1 MSALRRRAP
10 LVLLLSLLALPA
22 IAADVPRVLQFSP
35 QGELDHVRQVTARF
49 ATDMVRLGDP
59 RLVNPFVVK
68 CVAPG
73 KGRWIDSRNWA
84 YDFAQVV
91 PQGRS
96 CTFALPAGQK
106 DLAGVAL
113 AGQRQFA
120 FNTSPL
126 AEAPAAAPAGL
137 VTLDFFTPQGE
148 AYPVRQVQVRFSEDM
163 VRLGGGPLRNP
174 FGVGCAVKGQ
184 GRWVDGRNW
193 VYDFVEELPSGIACQ
208 FVPTPGQ
215 RAVSGRPLKAYAPL
229 RFHTGSPRVVDERPS
244 RDGDRIEEDQVF
256 LLRFDGENDR
266 VSLAANAWCV
276 IEGVKEKVPLR
287 FLTVEDTRAF
297 VAKLPQDYQE
307 WWNGR
312 GRVKERRA
320 ATCARALPPGAKV
333 RLVFARTLASVTGVT
348 SANDQVLD
356 YEVRPA
362 FSASFSCLR
371 ENARQ
376 ACAPMTPMQLTF
388 TDTVAPELLSA
399 IRLESG
405 GRVFTPRPTA
415 GEGEYDEYGESGVA
429 PDEFVAA
436 EGVTFEGPFPPDS
449 GFVLRL
455 PAGFADLS
463 GRPLA
468 NAARFPLA
476 VRTAGYPPLAK
487 FAAPFGLIEQAAGAV
502 PLTVRNL
509 EPGRGITPEARLFTL
524 RLPDDDRELLRWM
537 GRFRQHQRDQDC
549 YMCRNR
555 DEKSGAWDRPDPRTA
570 SLLAKE
576 AGVKT
581 QTLPRQ
587 LGAKDFEV
595 IGLPVKTGA
604 YVHEVESRYLGEAL
618 TDPKAPMY
626 VSALSIVTNLG
637 VHLRV
642 GREESLAW
650 VTTLDKAQPVA
661 GAEVTVWDCKGLRA
675 AWQGRSDA
683 SGLVRFPTP
692 KDFTDYDDQCMSRF
706 AVIAR
711 ANGDRGLVLPGWN
724 DGIEGWRF
732 NLSGWQYSGEYVAH
746 AVLDRSLLRAGETL
760 HMRHV
765 VRQWS
770 LRTLQAPRGARYE
783 RLYVRH
789 EGSGQEYDL
798 PVGIGI
804 GNDGNGE
811 NSWTIPR
818 SARLGSYSIVL
829 DINGD
834 QRSIGAFR
842 VEEFRLPVLKAEL
855 QLPAGA
861 QVAPASLP
869 VDMQLQYING
879 GAYPQAPVTLR
890 GRLQPAYAGFPG
902 FDDWSFSEITEEGGD
917 GDGNDRSLAEQAL
930 VLDDKGGLRADTGKL
945 PSFSRISTVTL
956 EMEYRDPS
964 GETQSARAN
973 ATVWPAGVI
982 PGLRLPPWVSTGGKE
997 PQVVEV
1003 VTLGSDGKPR
1013 ANTPVAMRAELRSH
1027 QSHRRRTVG
1036 GFYAYENVEKTE
1048 ALPLSCPE
1056 RSGPDGRLSCRF
1068 TPAVSGELL
1077 VHATARDD
1085 AGRAM
1090 TSSAST
1096 WISNGER
1103 WWFEQG
1109 NDDRIDLLPEQKE
1122 YKVGDT
1128 MRLQVRMPFPEATA
1142 LVGVERD
1149 GVMETHVQ
1157 ALSAANPV
1165 ISLPVKADYAPNVFV
1180 SVFLVRGRNAAVA
1193 PTALVDLGKPA
1204 FKLGLAEVK
1213 VGWDAVRLGVDV
1225 TTDKPRYQPR
1235 EQAQVS
1241 VRVTPPAGQA
1251 LPADTEVT
1259 LAAVDEAL
1267 LELADNPSWDLLS
1280 PMMQPRGHDV
1290 DTATSQ
1296 LQVVGKRHYG
1306 RKALPAGGGG
1316 GRGASTRELF
1326 DTLIYWQAR
1335 ARVDADGRARFTV
1348 PLNDSLTGFRLVAV
1362 AASENRF
1369 GTGKARMESFRE
1381 LSVLSGL
1388 PLVVR
1393 QGDVLDPAFT
1403 LRNSGVRAQSVKLRV
1418 AMEPAGAP
1426 ARLLLEQTVAVAPG
1440 KAVIVPVPF
1449 TVPADV
1455 DRLKWTVSA
1464 AGQGVDD
1471 RLVVTQKVI
1480 DPVPERVLQATLFQL
1495 EGSRDIPVER
1505 PRDALPGGALQ
1516 VSGQARLADS
1526 LGTVKS
1532 WFANYPYACLE
1543 QKTSKAAGLQDRAR
1557 WDEVMDLLPGYLDD
1571 RGLAAFY
1578 PGSTGYPFLTQHILR
1593 AAKALGWP
1601 VPEPSR
1607 GRMLEALAGWL
1618 EGRIAFDDWR
1628 LRDSDDTHRRLEVMS
1643 LLAHYGRFRNAQL
1656 DTIRIDP
1663 PRWTTPMLVNWLE
1676 LLKAAPSIPRRD
1688 ERLAQAQSLLR
1699 SRLNLQG
1706 TIYTLAEGEYSWW
1719 WLYESN
1725 ESTLARLMLAT
1736 MDLPGWRED
1745 QPRLLRSLV
1754 ATQREGRWGTTVSN
1768 LWGGFALKRFSET
1781 FEREPVLGETRLALG
1796 AQQASLPWR
1805 EAVAGPERLAWPAQ
1819 PDRLRVT
1826 QEGAGKPWI
1835 TVQSRARVPLK
1846 APLSTGFT
1854 VEKVVDPLQQ
1864 KVKGQWSVGDV
1875 VRVRLKL
1882 RAAGNIGWVVVDD
1895 PIPAGA
1901 TLLGRA
1907 LGRDA
1912 SLAQEQADA
1921 WTWATFAEFGADS
1934 YRAYYERIYQ
1944 GEWEARYTLRLNQSG
1959 DFRLPPTRVEAM
1971 YAPEMFGML
1980 PNANW
1985 VVKP

>member
-1 MSALRRRAP
+1 MSASRLRAALP
-10 LVLLLSLLALPA
+10 LLLLSLFTAPA
-22 IAADVPRVLQFSP
+22 FAADAPRVLQFSP
-35 QGELDHVRQVTARF
+35 QGELDQVRQVTARF

-59 RLVNPFVVK
+59 RLVNPFVVQ
-68 CVAPG
+68 CVARG
-73 KGRWIDSRNWA
+73 KGRWVDSRNWT
-84 YDFAQVV
+84 YDFEQRV

-96 CTFALPAGQK
+96 CSFTLPQGQR
-106 DLAGVAL
+106 DLAGTAL

-126 AEAPAAAPAGL
+126 AEAPAAAPAGQ

-148 AYPVRQVQVRFSEDM
+148 AYPVRQVQVRFSEEM
-163 VRLGGGPLRNP
+163 VRLGGGPLWNP
-174 FGVGCAVKGQ
+174 FGVGCAVKGK

-193 VYDFVEELPSGIACQ
+193 VYDFADSLPSGIACQ
-208 FVPTPGQ
+208 FVPGAGL
-215 RAVSGRPLKAYAPL
+215 RALSGKPLKGYAPL
-229 RFHTGSPRVVDERPS
+229 KFHTGSPRVIDERPGRGS
-244 RDGDRIEEDQVF
+244 GAIEEGQVF

-266 VSLAANAWCV
+266 VSLANNAWCL
-276 IEGVKEKVPLR
+276 IEGIKEKVPLR

-297 VAKLPQDYQE
+297 VATLPEDYRE
-307 WWNGR
+307 WWDGR
-312 GRVKERRA
+312 DRVKERRA
-320 ATCARALPPGAKV
+320 ASCARALPPGAKV
-333 RLVFARTLASVTGVT
+333 QLVLARTLASTTGV
-348 SANDQVLD
+348 SSGADQILH
-356 YEVRPA
+356 YRVRSA
-362 FSASFSCLR
+362 FSASFTCLR

-376 ACAPMTPMQLTF
+376 ACAPMTAMRLDF
-388 TDTVAPELLSA
+388 TDTVAAEMLA
-399 IRLESG
+399 GIRLEG
-405 GRVFTPRPTA
+405 GGKVFTPRATA
-415 GEGEYDEYGESGVA
+415 GEGEYDESGESGVA
-429 PDEFVAA
+429 PGEFVAA
-436 EGVTFEGPFPPDS
+436 EGVTFEGPFPPEAD
-449 GFVLRL
+449 FVLRL
-455 PAGFADLS
+455 PAGLADLS
-463 GRPLA
+463 GRPLV

-476 VRTAGYPPLAK
+476 VRTAAYPPLAK

-509 EPGRGITPEARLFTL
+509 EPGRGVTPEARLFTL

-549 YMCRNR
+549 YMCRSR
-555 DEKSGAWDRPDPRTA
+555 DEKTGVWDKPDPRTR

-576 AGVKT
+576 PGMHA
-581 QTLPRQ
+581 QALPRQ
-587 LGAKDFEV
+587 LAAKEFEV

-618 TDPKAPMY
+618 TDPRAPMY

-650 VTTLDKAQPVA
+650 VTSLDKAQPVA
-661 GAEVTVWDCKGLRA
+661 NAEVTVWDCKGLRA

-683 SGLVRFPTP
+683 RGLVRFPTP
-692 KDFTDYDDQCMSRF
+692 KDFTYYDDQCMSRF

-711 ANGDRGLVLPGWN
+711 ANGDRGIVLPGWN

-732 NLSGWQYSGEYVAH
+732 NLPGWQHSGDYLAH

-765 VRQWS
+765 VRQLS
-770 LRTLQAPRGARYE
+770 LRSLQAPRGARYK

-789 EGSGQEYDL
+789 EGSGQEYEL
-798 PVGIGI
+798 PVGIGS
-804 GNDGNGE
+804 DGNGE
-811 NSWTIPR
+811 NRWTIPR
-818 SARLGSYSIVL
+818 AAKLGQYSIVL
-829 DINGD
+829 EINDSTRTLGN
-834 QRSIGAFR
+834 FR
-842 VEEFRLPVLKAEL
+842 VEEFRLPVLKAAL

-879 GAYPQAPVTLR
+879 GAYPGADVTLR
-890 GRLQPAYAGFPG
+890 GRLQRAYTGFPG
-902 FDDWSFSEITEEGGD
+902 FEDWSFSEIGGD
-917 GDGNDRSLAEQAL
+917 GDEGGDHGQPLEEQAL
-930 VLDDKGGLRADTGKL
+930 ALDDKGGLRADTGKL
-945 PSFSRISTVTL
+945 PAFDRISTVTV

-964 GETQSARAN
+964 GETQSARA
-973 ATVWPAGVI
+973 ATMVWPAAVVPGV
-982 PGLRLPPWVSTGGKE
+982 RLPAWVSTGGKE
-997 PQVVEV
+997 PQRVEV
-1003 VTLGSDGKPR
+1003 VAIGSDGKPR
-1013 ANTPVAMRAELRSH
+1013 ANVPVALRAEMRTH

-1048 ALPLSCPE
+1048 PLPLDCPA
-1056 RSGPDGRLSCRF
+1056 RSGADGRLACRF
-1068 TPAVSGELL
+1068 TPAVSGELV
-1077 VHATARDD
+1077 VHATARDE

-1109 NDDRIDLLPEQKE
+1109 NDDRIDVLPGQKE
-1122 YKVGDT
+1122 YKVGDL
-1128 MRLQVRMPFPEATA
+1128 MQLQVRMPFPEATA
-1142 LVGVERD
+1142 LVGIERD
-1149 GVMETHVQ
+1149 GILETQVQ
-1157 ALSAANPV
+1157 VLTAANPV
-1165 ISLPVKADYAPNVFV
+1165 ISLPVKPEYAPNVFV

-1204 FKLGLAEVK
+1204 FKLGIAEVK
-1213 VGWDAVRLGVDV
+1213 VGWDAVRLGVEV
-1225 TTDKPRYQPR
+1225 ATDKPRYHPR
-1235 EQAQVS
+1235 QQAQVS

-1267 LELADNPSWDLLS
+1267 LELADNPSWDLLT

-1335 ARVDADGRARFTV
+1335 ATLDAEGRARFSV

-1369 GTGKARMESFRE
+1369 GTGKARMESFQE

-1388 PLVVR
+1388 PLVLR
-1393 QGDVLDPAFT
+1393 QGDVLDPSFT
-1403 LRNSGVRAQSVKLRV
+1403 VRNSSDRAQIVKLKV
-1418 AMEPAGAP
+1418 LLEAGGAP
-1426 ARLLLEQTVAVAPG
+1426 ARVLLEKTVPVAPG
-1440 KAVIVPVPF
+1440 KAAIVPVPF
-1449 TVPADV
+1449 TVPAEV
-1455 DRLKWTVSA
+1455 DSLKWTVSA
-1464 AGQGVDD
+1464 EGQGAAD
-1471 RLVVTQKVI
+1471 RLAVTQKVI

-1516 VSGQARLADS
+1516 VSGQARLGDS

-1557 WDEVMDLLPGYLDD
+1557 WDEVMDLLPGHLDE

-1578 PGSTGYPFLTQHILR
+1578 PGSSGYPFLTQHILR
-1593 AAKALGWP
+1593 VSKALGWP
-1601 VPEPSR
+1601 VPDPSR
-1607 GRMLEALAGWL
+1607 TRMLDALGGWL
-1618 EGRIAFDDWR
+1618 EGRIAFEDWR
-1628 LRDSDDTHRRLEVMS
+1628 LRDTDDTHRRLEVMS

-1656 DTIRIDP
+1656 ETIRIDP

-1676 LLKAAPSIPRRD
+1676 LLRAAPSIPRRD

-1719 WLYESN
+1719 WLYEN
-1725 ESTLARLMLAT
+1725 HESTLARLMLAT

-1745 QPRLLRSLV
+1745 QPRLLRSLI
-1754 ATQREGRWGTTVSN
+1754 ATQQEGRWDTTVSN
-1768 LWGGFALKRFSET
+1768 LWGGFALKRFSEA
-1781 FEREPVLGETRLALG
+1781 FEREPVLGRTRLALG
-1796 AQQASLPWR
+1796 AQQRDLEWR
-1805 EAVAGPERLAWPAQ
+1805 EPVAGPERLEWPAQ
-1819 PDRLRVT
+1819 QDSLRVS
-1826 QEGAGKPWI
+1826 QEGTGKPWI

-1854 VEKVVDPLQQ
+1854 VEKFVEPLQQ
-1864 KVKGQWSVGDV
+1864 KVPGQWSVGDV
-1875 VRVRLKL
+1875 LRVRLKL
-1882 RAAGNIGWVVVDD
+1882 KAAGNIGWVVVDD
-1895 PIPAGA
+1895 PIPAGS

-1912 SLAQEQADA
+1912 SLAQDQADA

>member
-1 MSALRRRAP
+1 MSASRLRAALP
-10 LVLLLSLLALPA
+10 LLLSFLAVSAL
-22 IAADVPRVLQFSP
+22 AAEAPRVLQFSP
-35 QGELDHVRQVTARF
+35 QGEQESVRQVTARF

-59 RLVNPFVVK
+59 RLVNPFVVQ
-68 CVAPG
+68 CVAKG
-73 KGRWIDSRNWA
+73 KGRWVDSRNWA
-84 YDFAQVV
+84 YDFGSAV
-91 PQGRS
+91 PRGRS
-96 CTFALPAGQK
+96 CSFTLPQGQK
-106 DLAGVAL
+106 DLAGAAL
-113 AGQRQFA
+113 AGQRQFG

-126 AEAPAAAPAGL
+126 AEAPAAASGGQ
-137 VTLDFFTPQGE
+137 VSLDFFTPQGE
-148 AYPVRQVQVRFSEDM
+148 AHPVSQVQARFSEDM
-163 VRLGGGPLRNP
+163 VRLGGGKLWNP
-174 FGVGCAVKGQ
+174 FGVGCAVKGT

-193 VYDFVEELPSGIACQ
+193 VYEFLDPLPSGIACQ
-208 FVPTPGQ
+208 FVPTPGL
-215 RAVSGRPLKAYAPL
+215 RALSGRPLKAYGPQK
-229 RFHTGSPRVVDERPS
+229 FHTGSPRVIDERPGRGS
-244 RDGDRIEEDQVF
+244 EGIEESQIFLLHFDGD
-256 LLRFDGENDR
+256 NDR
-266 VSLAANAWCV
+266 VSLANNAWCQV
-276 IEGVKEKVPLR
+276 EGIKEKIPLR

-297 VAKLPQDYQE
+297 VAKVPPHYQE
-307 WWNGR
+307 WWGSR
-312 GRVKERRA
+312 SRVKERRA
-320 ATCARALPPGAKV
+320 ASCARALPPGAKV
-333 RLVFARTLASVTGVT
+333 QLVFARTLASTTGVT
-348 SANDQVLD
+348 SGADQVLE
-356 YEVRPA
+356 YQVRPA
-362 FSASFSCLR
+362 FSASFACLR

-376 ACAPMTPMQLTF
+376 ACAPMTAMRLNF
-388 TDTVAPELLSA
+388 TDAVEEELLKA
-399 IRLESG
+399 IRLEG
-405 GRVFTPRPTA
+405 DGREYSPTLDT
-415 GEGEYDEYGESGVA
+415 GSDYDYDDESGFTTTVS
-429 PDEFVAA
+429 
-436 EGVTFEGPFPPDS
+436 FEGPFPPETN
-449 GFVLRL
+449 FVLRL
-455 PAGFADLS
+455 PPGLTDLS

-476 VRTAGYPPLAK
+476 VRTAAYPPLAK

-509 EPGRGITPEARLFTL
+509 EPGRGVTPDARLFTL

-537 GRFRQHQRDQDC
+537 GRFGQHQSEQNC
-549 YMCRNR
+549 YNCRGR
-555 DEKSGAWDRPDPRTA
+555 DEATGVWDAPDPRTR

-576 AGVKT
+576 PGMKAQV
-581 QTLPRQ
+581 LPRQ
-587 LGAKDFEV
+587 LGAKEFEV
-595 IGLPVKTGA
+595 IGLPVKSGA

-618 TDPKAPMY
+618 TEPRGSMY
-626 VSALSIVTNLG
+626 VSALSVVTNLG
-637 VHLRV
+637 VHLRT
-642 GREESLAW
+642 GSEESLVW
-650 VTTLDKAQPVA
+650 VTSLDKAQPVA
-661 GAEVTVWDCKGLRA
+661 NAEVTVWDCKGLRA
-675 AWQGRSDA
+675 TWQGRSDA
-683 SGLVRFPTP
+683 QGLVRFPTP
-692 KDFTDYDDQCMSRF
+692 KDFTDYDDHCMSRF

-711 ANGDRGLVLPGWN
+711 ANGDRGIVLPRWD

-732 NLSGWQYSGEYVAH
+732 NLSGWQQSGDYVAH

-765 VRQWS
+765 VRRLS
-770 LRTLQAPRGARYE
+770 LRSLQAPRGARYG
-783 RLYVRH
+783 RLFIRH

-798 PVGIGI
+798 PVGIGS
-804 GNDGNGE
+804 DGNGE
-811 NSWTIPR
+811 NQWTIPR
-818 SARLGSYSIVL
+818 AAKLGQYAIELEIDGSTRPV
-829 DINGD
+829 GE
-834 QRSIGAFR
+834 FR
-842 VEEFRLPVLKAEL
+842 VEEFRLPVLKAVL

-861 QVAPASLP
+861 QVAPAMLP
-869 VDMQLQYING
+869 VDMQLQYLNG
-879 GAYPQAPVTLR
+879 GAYPGAPVTLR
-890 GRLQPAYAGFPG
+890 GRLRRAHTTFPG
-902 FDDWSFSEITEEGGD
+902 FEDWSFSEISEEGGE
-917 GDGNDRSLAEQAL
+917 GNNGQPLEEVAL
-930 VLDDKGGLRADTGKL
+930 VLDEKGGLRASTGRL
-945 PSFSRISTVTL
+945 PAFDRISTVTV

-964 GETQSARAN
+964 GETQSARAGT
-973 ATVWPAGVI
+973 TVWPAAVLPGV
-982 PGLRLPPWVSTGGKE
+982 RLPAWVSTAGKE
-997 PQVVEV
+997 PQRVDV

-1013 ANTPVAMRAELRSH
+1013 ANVAVAMRAEMH
-1027 QSHRRRTVG
+1027 TYQSHRRRTVG
-1036 GFYAYENVEKTE
+1036 GFYAYENVEKN
-1048 ALPLSCPE
+1048 APLPLSCPA
-1056 RSGPDGRLSCRF
+1056 RSDADGRLACRF
-1068 TPAVSGELL
+1068 TPTDSGELR
-1077 VHATARDD
+1077 VHATSRDE
-1085 AGRAM
+1085 AGREM

-1096 WISNGER
+1096 WISSGER

-1109 NDDRIDLLPEQKE
+1109 NDDRIDVLPEQKE

-1128 MRLQVRMPFPEATA
+1128 LKLQVRMPFPEATA
-1142 LVGVERD
+1142 LVGIERD

-1165 ISLPVKADYAPNVFV
+1165 ISLPVKAEYAPNVFV
-1180 SVFLVRGRNAAVA
+1180 SVFLVRGRNAEVA

-1204 FKLGLAEVK
+1204 FKLGIAEVK
-1213 VGWDAVRLGVDV
+1213 VGWDAVRLGVEV
-1225 TTDKPRYQPR
+1225 SSDKPRYQPR

-1251 LPADTEVT
+1251 LPAGTEVT

-1267 LELADNPSWDLLS
+1267 LELADNPSWDLLT

-1290 DTATSQ
+1290 GTATSQ

-1335 ARVDADGRARFTV
+1335 AAVDAEGRARFTV

-1369 GTGKARMESFRE
+1369 GTGKSRMESFQE

-1393 QGDVLDPAFT
+1393 QGDTLDPGFT
-1403 LRNSGVRAQSVKLRV
+1403 VRNSSDRAHSVKLKV
-1418 AMEPAGAP
+1418 LLESGTAP
-1426 ARLLLEQTVAVAPG
+1426 ARVLLEKTQQVAAG
-1440 KAVIVPVPF
+1440 KSVIVPVPF

-1455 DRLKWTVSA
+1455 GSLKWTVSA
-1464 AGQGVDD
+1464 EGQGVAD
-1471 RLVVTQKVI
+1471 RLAVTQKVI

-1505 PRDALPGGALQ
+1505 PHDALPGGALQ

-1543 QKTSKAAGLQDRAR
+1543 QKTSRAAGLQDRAN
-1557 WDEVMDLLPGYLDD
+1557 WDEVMELLPVYLDE

-1578 PGSTGYPFLTQHILR
+1578 PGTTGYPFLTQHILR
-1593 AAKALGWP
+1593 VSKALAWP
-1601 VPEPSR
+1601 VPEASR
-1607 GRMLEALAGWL
+1607 ARMLDALTGWL
-1618 EGRIAFDDWR
+1618 EGRVAFEDWK
-1628 LRDSDDTHRRLEVMS
+1628 LRDTDDVHRRLEVMS

-1663 PRWTTPMLVNWLE
+1663 PRWSTATLLNWLE
-1676 LLKAAPSIPRRD
+1676 LLRAAPSIPRRD

-1699 SRLNLQG
+1699 SRLTLQG
-1706 TIYTLAEGEYSWW
+1706 TVYALAEGEYSWW
-1719 WLYESN
+1719 WLYENN

-1754 ATQREGRWGTTVSN
+1754 ATQRAGRWSTTVSN

-1781 FEREPVLGETRLALG
+1781 FERDPVHGRTVLALD
-1796 AQQASLPWR
+1796 AQQRQLDWSQP
-1805 EAVAGPERLAWPAQ
+1805 VAGPERLEWPAQ
-1819 PDRLRVT
+1819 TGTLRVA
-1826 QEGAGKPWI
+1826 QEGSGKPWI
-1835 TVQSRARVPLK
+1835 TVQSRARLPLK

-1854 VEKVVDPLQQ
+1854 VEKTVDPLQQ

-1875 VRVRLKL
+1875 VRVRLRLK
-1882 RAAGNIGWVVVDD
+1882 ASANMGWVVLDD
-1895 PIPAGA
+1895 PIPAGS

-1912 SLAQEQADA
+1912 SLAQDEADA